1 MVLREGHYALRK
13 TKGFSFIARGLL
25 KGTLEYV
32 PCTYISILTM
42 AKERDVPEYFAKL
55 SGVVLPYL
63 DQIEIDAKEKI
74 FKKDE
79 FSNYDIYHD

>member
-1 MVLREGHYALRK
+1 
-13 TKGFSFIARGLL
+13 
-25 KGTLEYV
+25 
-32 PCTYISILTM
+32 M